1 MMVSFG
7 RKMISTKSSKP
18 SFSVFYG
25 LFGSAISKCAFEIV
39 LSFFFSFF
47 FRLHRELVR
56 GFLGNAIDMVKKNG
70 EIHITHKTA
79 HPFNKLEVAELAEE
93 IGACSRTT
101 KPEFFFD
108 GLKYK

>member
-1 MMVSFG
+1 VRFKNVRLKLRFLSSF
-7 RKMISTKSSKP
+7 
-18 SFSVFYG
+18 
-25 LFGSAISKCAFEIV
+25 LFFG
-39 LSFFFSFF
+39 
-47 FRLHRELVR
+47 LHRKLVR
-56 GFLGNAIDMVKKNG
+56 RFLGSAIDMVKKNG

-108 GLKYK
+108 GLKHK